1 MEFTEKEKSLIEE
14 AVTNFRNEL
23 LQEQT
28 HFELTK
34 VSAIKS
40 HQMALIEDMLAV
52 CDRILQ
58 KLDGKDHEVL

>member
-14 AVTNFRNEL
+14 AMTNFRNEL
-23 LQEQT
+23 LQEQK
-28 HFELTK
+28 HFEFTK

-40 HQMALIEDMLAV
+40 HQIALIEDMLAT

-58 KLDGKDHEVL
+58 KLDCKDS